1 VIGVFAI
8 GVADGRILA
17 RRIATGRI
25 ATGRILTLGEIGG
38 RVAEVRKNGL
48 RVNLGFAEGGQ
59 VVVYDF
65 FFIKAD
71 LAGVGADKAFIEN
84 AAGEL
89 VKMFVLNGAEHA
101 RADFRGGGD
110 GVERNATQ
118 FSLLAKFFSE

>member
-8 GVADGRILA
+8 GVADGRIVA

-25 ATGRILTLGEIGG
+25 ATLGEIGG

-65 FFIKAD
+65 FFIEAD

-101 RADFRGGGD
+101 RADLRGGGD